1 MSIMSASSVI
11 VYDSSNGEE
20 KEAARSVQQSQNPEV
35 PDGGFG
41 WFVVA
46 ACFIY
51 NFSSWGAN
59 SSYAVFIEHYINN
72 GTFKGGSN
80 LNFAAIGGLT
90 FGTGFLFAPIITW
103 LYRRFGPRLVIGMGV
118 IFQAAAFM
126 LAAYSKYL
134 WQLYLTQ
141 GVLLS
146 FGLASIFIPSITLL
160 PFWFLRKRAL
170 AMGLASSGSG
180 IGGIIFNLAT
190 EKIIE
195 VRSVK
200 WALIIQFIICLVL
213 NTIALLFTRTRES
226 AGSKNSTNVIRLF
239 DKQLFSTVGYWLLLG
254 WISFTMFGYV
264 IVLFSLSDFTV
275 SLGYSSK
282 QGSYVTCMISVGWT
296 VGRPIIGFLSDKF
309 GAITVGFLVHLTLA
323 ILCWAMWIPCRNLAT
338 AIAFALLQGLLMGTV
353 WTTLGS
359 VTARVV
365 GLKKMSAAF
374 ATLWIVMA
382 AFGISAPIIGLEL
395 ANSNS
400 SRGPN
405 YTNTAIFA
413 GFGYFG
419 AALCQWILRG
429 YIMARDQISNSSKQ
443 DANELD
449 YQTEPMKVLV
459 GMFKFQNIPKKI

>member
-1 MSIMSASSVI
+1 MSASSVI
-11 VYDSSNGEE
+11 VSKASNEDE
-20 KEAARSVQQSQNPEV
+20 KEALNKVPPHQNSEV

-41 WFVVA
+41 WFVVV

-59 SSYAVFIEHYINN
+59 SSYAIFIEHYISDD
-72 GTFKGGSN
+72 TFKDGSS

-90 FGTGFLFAPIITW
+90 FGTGFMFAPIITW
-103 LYRRFGPRLVIGMGV
+103 IHRRFGPQIVIGMGI
-118 IFQAAAFM
+118 IFQGTAFM
-126 LAAYSKYL
+126 LAAYSKYI

-146 FGLASIFIPSITLL
+146 FGLASLFIPSITLI

-170 AMGLASSGSG
+170 AMGLATSGSG

-190 EKIIE
+190 EKIIQ

-213 NTIALLFTRTRES
+213 NSIALMLTRTPGS
-226 AGSKNSTNVIRLF
+226 TGSKKTKASIQLF
-239 DKQLFSTVGYWLLLG
+239 DKQLFSTVGFWLLLG
-254 WISFTMFGYV
+254 WVSFTMFGYV

-275 SLGYSSK
+275 SLGYSSR

-296 VGRPIIGFLSDKF
+296 VGRPIIGYLSDRF
-309 GAITVGFLVHLTLA
+309 GALTVGFLVHLILA
-323 ILCWAMWIPCRNLAT
+323 ILCWAMWIPCQNLAT
-338 AIAFALLQGLLMGTV
+338 AIAFALLQGLLMGTI

-365 GLKKMSAAF
+365 GLQKMSIAF
-374 ATLWIVMA
+374 GTVWMFMA

-395 ANSNS
+395 VPSENSPQ
-400 SRGPN
+400 GPS
-405 YTNTAIFA
+405 YTKTAIFS

-419 AALCQWILRG
+419 AALCLWILRG
-429 YIMARDQISNSSKQ
+429 YIAARDTVAKSSKE
-443 DANELD
+443 DANELS
-449 YQTEPMKVLV
+449 YRAEPLKVIN
-459 GMFKFQNIPKKI
+459 GMFQFRNLPKKI